1 MPHQPRMWR
10 NRKPHAFEGR
20 VSASSCGFRGSDH
33 TCICRWSVFDAVRKA
48 RRNRR
53 SIDRRC
59 RCNVWYCK
67 QYHAS
72 KTLPRP
78 PSALCPRGAI
88 GERVGFRI
96 QRLRVRVS
104 PRTPMPRGCDG
115 CITVL
120 HTEGSSFNSK
130 AGHSMGSGVMA
141 AQRTL
146 NPLAK
151 VRVLPSQPTW
161 IGSSMVR
168 AALL

>member
-20 VSASSCGFRGSDH
+20 VSESSCGFRGSDH
-33 TCICRWSVFDAVRKA
+33 TCICDY
-48 RRNRR
+48 
-53 SIDRRC
+53 RRC
-59 RCNVWYCK
+59 RCNAWYCK

-72 KTLPRP
+72 QTLPRP

-104 PRTPMPRGCDG
+104 PRTPMPRGCHG